1 LTKTAKRFAEIENSF
16 SIIIIDGDI
25 KDMRQYETVMENFES
40 TISDK

>member
-1 LTKTAKRFAEIENSF
+1 LTKTAKKFAKIENSF

-25 KDMRQYETVMENFES
+25 KDMRQYEIVMDNFEA